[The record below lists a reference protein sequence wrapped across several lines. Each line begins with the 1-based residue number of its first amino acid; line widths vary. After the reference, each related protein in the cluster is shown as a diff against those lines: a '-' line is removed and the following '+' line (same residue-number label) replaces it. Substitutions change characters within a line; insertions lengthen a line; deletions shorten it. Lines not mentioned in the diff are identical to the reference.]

1 MTTYDGVSLRYDPMG
16 NPLTYYNGT
25 RWNMVWENGRQLKA
39 AMTGGKKLSFTYKD
53 EGIRTSKTVN
63 GVVHTYRLNGSQ
75 IIAEEWTTADDDGT
89 TVEHMILFLYD
100 AEGTPV
106 GMQYRNQTYAPE
118 IFDVYW
124 FEKNLQG
131 DIVAVYDEDGTKLI
145 SYTYD
150 AWGNFTTTYH
160 NGCTASHNANLN
172 PFRYR
177 GYYYDS
183 ELEMYYLKSRY
194 YDAVIGRFINAD
206 TYVSTGQ
213 GILGNNMFAY
223 CNNNPIYNVDPS
235 GHCLEC
241 WWERQLERVK
251 PAFNFVATVL
261 TNAWE
266 TATDE
271 FEYIL
276 KSGDSL
282 GGIVEYIQDS
292 RIDYTVDVVR
302 DGLNAAYD
310 LWVDPLVS
318 TINGLVD
325 GTYWKSFD
333 GILLKGLLEGMADN
347 IIPTFIACVAFPIL
361 GEEPLTISIALIDGI
376 WDGFKIGLSN
386 VCHK

>member
-1 MTTYDGVSLRYDPMG
+1 
-16 NPLTYYNGT
+16 
-25 RWNMVWENGRQLKA
+25 
-39 AMTGGKKLSFTYKD
+39 
-53 EGIRTSKTVN
+53 
-63 GVVHTYRLNGSQ
+63 
-75 IIAEEWTTADDDGT
+75 
-89 TVEHMILFLYD
+89 
-100 AEGTPV
+100 
-106 GMQYRNQTYAPE
+106 
-118 IFDVYW
+118 
-124 FEKNLQG
+124 
-131 DIVAVYDEDGTKLI
+131 
-145 SYTYD
+145 
-150 AWGNFTTTYH
+150 
-160 NGCTASHNANLN
+160 
-172 PFRYR
+172 
-177 GYYYDS
+177 
-183 ELEMYYLKSRY
+183 MYYLQSRY
-194 YDAVIGRFINAD
+194 YDPVIGRFINAD

-223 CNNNPIYNVDPS
+223 CNNNPINNVDPS

-386 VCHK
+386 ACHK